1 MRPRALCPASACV
14 TVFERAHLGAH
25 CVARP
30 LKRMSHQPNLFSS
43 NAPNGSAESTP
54 KPAPQLLPEQ
64 HRTPAWLRRIDL
76 FLRVI
81 VRLYLGLLVV
91 ALPWTHLWD
100 ENHLFNLIPQIAWL
114 ANNGVVRGIV
124 SGLGL
129 LNIWI
134 AISDAI

>member
-1 MRPRALCPASACV
+1 VLL
-14 TVFERAHLGAH
+14 FLKEHIW
-25 CVARP
+25 ARIVSRCP

-64 HRTPAWLRRIDL
+64 HRTPGWLRRVDL

-81 VRLYLGLLVV
+81 VRLYLGLLVL

-100 ENHLFNLIPQIAWL
+100 ENHLFNLVPQIAWL

-134 AISDAI
+134 AISDAIGYRES

>member
-1 MRPRALCPASACV
+1 MQLLCYCLKRAVCV
-14 TVFERAHLGAH
+14 HDAM
-25 CVARP
+25 VARIDF
-30 LKRMSHQPNLFSS
+30 MSHQPNLFSS

-54 KPAPQLLPEQ
+54 KPAPQLIPEQ
-64 HRTPAWLRRIDL
+64 HRTPTWLRRVDL
-76 FLRVI
+76 FMRVI

-134 AISDAI
+134 AISDAIEYREP

>member
-1 MRPRALCPASACV
+1 
-14 TVFERAHLGAH
+14 
-25 CVARP
+25 
-30 LKRMSHQPNLFSS
+30 MSHQPNLFSS
-43 NAPNGSAESTP
+43 NAPHGSAAPTT
-54 KPAPQLLPEQ
+54 KPAPPLLVKQ
-64 HRTPAWLRRIDL
+64 HRTPVWLRRVDL

-100 ENHLFNLIPQIAWL
+100 ENHLFNLVPQIAWF
-114 ANNGVVRGIV
+114 AASGVVRGIV

-134 AISDAI
+134 AVSDAIEYREP

>member
-1 MRPRALCPASACV
+1 
-14 TVFERAHLGAH
+14 
-25 CVARP
+25 
-30 LKRMSHQPNLFSS
+30 MSHQPNLFSS
-43 NAPNGSAESTP
+43 NAPHGSADPPP
-54 KPAPQLLPEQ
+54 KPAPQTLPEQ
-64 HRTPAWLRRIDL
+64 HRTPVWLRRIDL

-100 ENHLFNLIPQIAWL
+100 ENHLFNLVPQIAAFT
-114 ANNGVVRGIV
+114 ANGAVRGVI

-134 AISDAI
+134 AISDAIHYREP

>member
-1 MRPRALCPASACV
+1 
-14 TVFERAHLGAH
+14 
-25 CVARP
+25 
-30 LKRMSHQPNLFSS
+30 MSHQPNLFSS
-43 NAPNGSAESTP
+43 NAPHGPADPSP
-54 KPAPQLLPEQ
+54 KSVPHLVVSQEE
-64 HRTPAWLRRIDL
+64 HRTPVWLRRVDL

-100 ENHLFNLIPQIAWL
+100 ENHLFGLVPQIAL
-114 ANNGVVRGIV
+114 FTANGIVRGVV

-134 AISDAI
+134 AVSDAIEYREP

>member
-1 MRPRALCPASACV
+1 VLL
-14 TVFERAHLGAH
+14 FLKEQLGPTRLFA
-25 CVARP
+25 AF
-30 LKRMSHQPNLFSS
+30 LKRMSHQPNLFSPHA
-43 NAPNGSAESTP
+43 APGSAEPPP
-54 KPAPQLLPEQ
+54 KPAPQLLVKQ
-64 HRTPAWLRRIDL
+64 HRTPVWLRRVDL

-100 ENHLFNLIPQIAWL
+100 ENHLFSLVPQIAWFT
-114 ANNGVVRGIV
+114 ANGAVRGIV

-134 AISDAI
+134 AVSDAIAYREP

>member
-1 MRPRALCPASACV
+1 
-14 TVFERAHLGAH
+14 
-25 CVARP
+25 
-30 LKRMSHQPNLFSS
+30 MSHQPNLFSS
-43 NAPNGSAESTP
+43 NAPHGSAAPTT
-54 KPAPQLLPEQ
+54 KPAPQLLVKQ
-64 HRTPAWLRRIDL
+64 HRTPVWLRRVDL

-100 ENHLFNLIPQIAWL
+100 ENHLFSLVPQIAWF
-114 ANNGVVRGIV
+114 AANGVVRGIV

-134 AISDAI
+134 AVSDAIEYREP

>member
-1 MRPRALCPASACV
+1 MGLTCLFAAYS
-14 TVFERAHLGAH
+14 
-25 CVARP
+25 
-30 LKRMSHQPNLFSS
+30 KRMSHQPNLFSS
-43 NAPNGSAESTP
+43 NTPHGSSAPTA
-54 KPAPQLLPEQ
+54 KPAPPLLVKQ
-64 HRTPAWLRRIDL
+64 HHTPVWLRRVDL

-100 ENHLFNLIPQIAWL
+100 ENHLFSLVPQIAWL
-114 ANNGVVRGIV
+114 AASGVVRGIV

-134 AISDAI
+134 AVSDAIEYREP

>member
-1 MRPRALCPASACV
+1 MPFA
-14 TVFERAHLGAH
+14 AHSKL
-25 CVARP
+25 
-30 LKRMSHQPNLFSS
+30 MSHQPNLFSS
-43 NAPNGSAESTP
+43 NPPHGSAEPAP
-54 KPAPQLLPEQ
+54 KPAPQLLVKQ
-64 HRTPAWLRRIDL
+64 QRTPVWLRRVDL

-100 ENHLFNLIPQIAWL
+100 ENHLFSLVPQIAWL
-114 ANNGVVRGIV
+114 SANGVVRGVV

-134 AISDAI
+134 AVSDAIEYREP

>member
-1 MRPRALCPASACV
+1 MRL
-14 TVFERAHLGAH
+14 ERND
-25 CVARP
+25 ARIDF
-30 LKRMSHQPNLFSS
+30 MSYQPNLYS
-43 NAPNGSAESTP
+43 PPTPHGSADPSSQP
-54 KPAPQLLPEQ
+54 VPQAIPEEQQ

-100 ENHLFNLIPQIAWL
+100 ENHLFNLMPQIAWL
-114 ANNGVVRGIV
+114 ADNGVVRGLV

-129 LNIWI
+129 LNLWI
-134 AISDAI
+134 AISDAVQYREP

>member
-1 MRPRALCPASACV
+1 MPCYC
-14 TVFERAHLGAH
+14 FERAQLGLQLI
-25 CVARP
+25 CGPPR
-30 LKRMSHQPNLFSS
+30 RMSHQPNLFSS
-43 NAPNGSAESTP
+43 NTPHGSAESVP
-54 KPAPQLLPEQ
+54 KPAPQALPEQ
-64 HRTPAWLRRIDL
+64 RHSPVWLRRVDL

-100 ENHLFNLIPQIAWL
+100 DNHLFSLVPQVAWF
-114 ANNGVVRGIV
+114 AANGVVRGVV

-134 AISDAI
+134 AVGDAIRYREP